1 MDVINTLTEAIK
13 ESKTIILL
21 GHVGPDGDTLGST
34 LAIKKIIE
42 LAKFETNEKIDM
54 ALSGKLPDVYKFLP
68 DIFSIKNI
76 DDKSLLS
83 NYDLAIAIDCGNLDR
98 LGETKELFTKAK
110 TTANIDHHHM
120 SNTNFA
126 DTNWVENAASTG
138 QIIYKLIDYLNI
150 KPDKDTAINLYTSIL
165 TDTGG
170 FKFDNT
176 KSDTL
181 RICADLIEYGADP
194 EYIYKKCY
202 ESKPLAMVKLHA
214 KAIDKTVFL
223 ENNKIAYTAITRK
236 LLDSLQATDDY
247 TDGIS
252 EALRQISDVE
262 LAIIFKETPK
272 GDTKISFRS
281 NGVSACDIAKHFSG
295 GGHRLAAGC
304 TIRKNINDSIS
315 EVIPV
320 VKHELKK
327 YKKI

>member
-1 MDVINTLTEAIK
+1 MDVVNKLIEAIK
-13 ESKTIILL
+13 SSKNIILL

-42 LAKFETNEKIDM
+42 LAEFESIKKIDM
-54 ALSGKLPDVYKFLP
+54 ALSGKIPDVYKFLP

-76 DDKSLLS
+76 DDKSLLK
-83 NYDLAIAIDCGNLDR
+83 NYDLAIAMDCGNIDR
-98 LGETKELFTKAK
+98 LGETKEIFKKAK
-110 TTANIDHHHM
+110 KTANIDHHYM
-120 SNTNFA
+120 SNTSFA
-126 DTNWVENAASTG
+126 DINWVEDAASTG
-138 QIIYKLIDYLNI
+138 QIIYKLIKYLDI
-150 KPDKDTAINLYTSIL
+150 KPDKDIATDLYTSIL

-176 KSDTL
+176 KPETFKV
-181 RICADLIEYGADP
+181 CAEIIEYGADP

-214 KAIDKTVFL
+214 KAIDKAMFL

-252 EALRQISDVE
+252 EALRQINGVE
-262 LAIIFKETPK
+262 IAIIFKETPK

-281 NGVSACDIAKHFSG
+281 NGISACDIAKHFDG

-304 TIRKNINDSIS
+304 TIRKGINASIDD
-315 EVIPV
+315 VISI
-320 VKHELKK
+320 VKQELKK
-327 YKKI
+327 IKK